1 MNTTTGQAPY
11 GPPSRWQQPGA
22 GASGSEKKSAK
33 AVKAAAASAASVKP
47 RVSWPGYAF
56 ILVFLVVVFE
66 GAIRKWVT
74 PASTVPLILL
84 RDLAALSL
92 VFYAWKC
99 GNLGRFGKVTAVMTI
114 WSCMVI
120 AWALFQVVA
129 GQNSAVVLAIGLR
142 FWLLYIWFAIAAAA
156 TLTEHDYRIAIR
168 VAIVS
173 LLVMAPLA
181 VLQYYSPQGATINRQ
196 LDGDED
202 LVFVVV
208 AGVVRTTG
216 TFSFTSGY
224 ATFVTLVSPL
234 VFALLGARKR
244 SRMNWIFALAG
255 FGGFMI
261 ASVISGSRTAVLSAG
276 MMLGAYLIGRLV
288 FSKNRDKPM
297 ALIAVLMMLL
307 MASVMVFVLSD
318 AVTVTQQR
326 FEDAAGGENF
336 WMRVLAIFVGEPT
349 VYKNITWLGHGLG
362 AGSNL
367 ATSLRPG
374 AENFGLAESE
384 AGRILLEGGLLG
396 YAFIALKIAVLFVA
410 FFKCWFLARKRNSP
424 YPLLMWLTLLLGVMT
439 WPAIG
444 QLSANALLGLLM
456 GFFFL
461 MFRHPSGDFFP
472 ARRR

>member
-1 MNTTTGQAPY
+1 MNTTTGLAPY
-11 GPPSRWQQPGA
+11 GPPSSWKQPGEA
-22 GASGSEKKSAK
+22 GDARK
-33 AVKAAAASAASVKP
+33 AGTPVAAAKAAAKQ

-56 ILVFLVVVFE
+56 IIVFLVVVYE
-66 GAIRKWVT
+66 GAIRKWIS
-74 PASTVPLILL
+74 PASTLPLILL
-84 RDLAALSL
+84 RDLAALGL

-99 GNLGRFGKVTAVMTI
+99 GNLGRYGKVTAVMTA
-114 WSCMVI
+114 WSCLVI
-120 AWALFQVVA
+120 AWALLQVVA
-129 GQNSAVVLAIGLR
+129 GLNSPVVLAIGLR

-156 TLTEHDYRIAIR
+156 TLTEHDYRISIR

-173 LLVMAPLA
+173 LLIMAPLA
-181 VLQYYSPQGATINRQ
+181 VLQHYSPTGATINRQ
-196 LDGDED
+196 LDGDEES
-202 LVFVVV
+202 VFVVV

-234 VFALLGARKR
+234 VFGLLAARKR
-244 SRMNWIFALAG
+244 SRMNWIFALAA
-255 FGGFMI
+255 FGGFMV

-276 MMLGAYLIGRLV
+276 LTLGLYLLGRLI

-297 ALIAVLMMLL
+297 AFVAVLMMLV
-307 MASVMVFVLSD
+307 MASVFVFFLSD

-326 FEDAAGGENF
+326 FEEAAGGEDF
-336 WMRVLAIFVGEPT
+336 FARVLAIFVGEPT
-349 VYKNITWLGHGLG
+349 VYKGITFLGQGLG

-374 AENFGLAESE
+374 ADNFGLAESE

-396 YAFIALKIAVLFVA
+396 YAFVLLKLAVLFVA
-410 FFKCWFLARKRNSP
+410 FFKCWMLSRKLHSP
-424 YPLLMWLTLLLGVMT
+424 FPLLMWFTLLLGIMT

-444 QLSANALLGLLM
+444 QLSANALLGLLL
-456 GFFFL
+456 GFFLL